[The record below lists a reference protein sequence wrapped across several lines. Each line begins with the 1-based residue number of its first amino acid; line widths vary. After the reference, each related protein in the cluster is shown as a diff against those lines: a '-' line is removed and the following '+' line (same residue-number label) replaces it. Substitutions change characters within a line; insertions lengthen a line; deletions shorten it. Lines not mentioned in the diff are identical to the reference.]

1 MFFFEQFLYLQS
13 LDLLVLAG
21 VLANILFALIVWRFF
36 LARFL
41 NRYVAKAIALI
52 LILPA
57 TLVFYAFFIEPNWL
71 MTKTYQVD
79 APQVDLVDPIR
90 IVVIGDLQA
99 KTYLTPSFIPH
110 IVERVNAVDADYVVW
125 VGDLFQGGNVWD
137 EPILMQLADITA
149 RDGKIAVLGNHD
161 YRIYQTDPF
170 DSYISETA
178 ERILTKSGFEVLN
191 NEVFTTQTGEIKIT
205 WGGTVDLWTE
215 RVDFQKINAE
225 VYDKGNALNLLVAH
239 QPLTVL
245 ENDQS
250 DLYALT
256 FSGHCH
262 AGQIN
267 LLFLNKPLGFPKVPP
282 GCPENTNQIQGLMT
296 HNNHLILTTPGLGT
310 LNMRARFLAPPEV
323 SVVEVF

>member
-1 MFFFEQFLYLQS
+1 MYLQS
-13 LDLLVLAG
+13 LDYLVLAG
-21 VLANILFALIVWRFF
+21 IAGNVLMALLIWRFF
-36 LARFL
+36 LSKLSGKHWA
-41 NRYVAKAIALI
+41 AALTAVFT
-52 LILPA
+52 LPA
-57 TLVFYAFFIEPNWL
+57 MLAFYAFFIEPNWL
-71 MTKTYQVD
+71 VTKTYQVD
-79 APQVDLVDPIR
+79 APQVELAEPIK

-110 IVERVNAVDADYVVW
+110 IVDQVNKVDADYVVW

-137 EPILMQLADITA
+137 EPTLMQLADITA
-149 RDGKIAVLGNHD
+149 RNGKIAVLGNHD

-178 ERILTKSGFEVLN
+178 ERILTNSGFEVLN
-191 NEVFTTQTGEIKIT
+191 NATVTTHTDDLEIY

-215 RVDFQKINAE
+215 QVDFEKINAE
-225 VYDKGNALNLLVAH
+225 VVEKENVLNLLVTH

-245 ENDQS
+245 QNDRS

-256 FSGHCH
+256 LSGHCH

-282 GCPENTNQIQGLMT
+282 GCPENTNKIKGLMN

-310 LNMRARFLAPPEV
+310 LNMRARFLAPPEI
-323 SVVEVF
+323 SVVELF